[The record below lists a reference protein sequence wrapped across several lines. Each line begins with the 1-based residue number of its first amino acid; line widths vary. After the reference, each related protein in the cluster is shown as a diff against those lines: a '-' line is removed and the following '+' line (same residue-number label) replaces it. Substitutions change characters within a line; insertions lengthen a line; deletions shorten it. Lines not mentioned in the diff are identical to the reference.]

1 MARLH
6 QYVLTIGDTIRG
18 RAKLK
23 VAELGDGAWTVSDCC
38 APEALD
44 GAVLL
49 ADAGDGEVHVVM
61 PYELTLLG
69 VYKRMRGA

>member
-1 MARLH
+1 MREAE
-6 QYVLTIGDTIRG
+6 G
-18 RAKLK
+18 
-23 VAELGDGAWTVSDCC
+23 AELGDGAWTVSDRC

-61 PYELTLLG
+61 PYESTLLG
-69 VYKRMRGA
+69 VYERMRGA